1 MKGSCHQLIFRDPSK
16 CNILQTMVVAS
27 DNFDKIQSGVV
38 FSFFFGPYF
47 SGVLW
52 LEKVHQ
58 GRARRELEVI
68 YSIQEHEMKIL
79 KNLRIL
85 YLTISQIQ
93 VTSVW
98 PHEKDG
104 GGLDQLLFQL
114 PRYPTPHTSTQT
126 SWYWGQNYTFES
138 IRMHWN
144 LKSNSLRHP
153 NRAVLYLNFI
163 ITFPFDFQRRC
174 TTVQSTIF
182 VTWGHDNKRLREDF
196 KERK

>member
-1 MKGSCHQLIFRDPSK
+1 MCSFSYSYSTVDSLVHTRKIYQENICSLFLHFVKSSLPSATLSIESSQVKGSCHQLIFRDPSK
-16 CNILQTMVVAS
+16 CPPSHKNPINLRR
-27 DNFDKIQSGVV
+27 
-38 FSFFFGPYF
+38 FFLAPIF

-114 PRYPTPHTSTQT
+114 PRYPAPHTSTQT
-126 SWYWGQNYTFES
+126 SWYWGQNS
-138 IRMHWN
+138 HI
-144 LKSNSLRHP
+144 
-153 NRAVLYLNFI
+153 
-163 ITFPFDFQRRC
+163 
-174 TTVQSTIF
+174 
-182 VTWGHDNKRLREDF
+182 
-196 KERK
+196 

>member
-1 MKGSCHQLIFRDPSK
+1 MTGESPPGQGQEGIGGNLLYSRAWNENTQK
-16 CNILQTMVVAS
+16 
-27 DNFDKIQSGVV
+27 
-38 FSFFFGPYF
+38 
-47 SGVLW
+47 
-52 LEKVHQ
+52 LE
-58 GRARRELEVI
+58 I
-68 YSIQEHEMKIL
+68 
-79 KNLRIL
+79 LRIL

-196 KERK
+196 